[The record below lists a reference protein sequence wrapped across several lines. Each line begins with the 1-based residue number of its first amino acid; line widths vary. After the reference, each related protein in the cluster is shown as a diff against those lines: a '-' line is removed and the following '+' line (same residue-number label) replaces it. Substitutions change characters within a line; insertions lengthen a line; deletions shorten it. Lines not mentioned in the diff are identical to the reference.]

1 MWKIINK
8 VSFVLLL
15 LFLFT
20 SCDKD
25 EYSVDASRDSKQI
38 SFEIAVN
45 KATATTSNAGTRVST
60 SSTYQTTFDEGDEMG
75 VYIVKGDGGLQSS
88 GNWVDNLKLR
98 YSDGRFIPEF
108 PSGKEYYPAGGEPLS
123 FYAYYPYQ
131 KNIADAT
138 NLEFSV
144 QTDQRDKNNLS
155 KSDFLTASTLNQ
167 VNANGPVKLNFR
179 HLFALVELSV
189 TDGGIGAQMSDEI
202 DVRLET
208 CLSRVNLNLATE
220 TISQVGIST
229 AVRMYRVEQQNDR
242 NYFSSYTYRAFIP
255 AQTVAANTELFR
267 FTQTARTV
275 TRTLSHKPLGSVTL
289 AQGEVKPYNITLQ
302 PQTSGITYN
311 VGDYY
316 PKNGFPIIGIVIETR
331 NGGKNGKVISLD
343 ETREVKW
350 GNPAVDEQA
359 AGVVGI
365 RDIND
370 GQAGTRNLIAKRKD
384 EPNFATTY
392 GAFNW
397 IHQTKNK
404 GDVNGIWYMPSI
416 NELEIFW
423 DLWNLDRTEFSKKLN
438 DAGGTKI
445 YADGY
450 LWSSTESNDFKFAKY
465 IHMPSGSMFETWYD
479 KSYYHSAFIVRA
491 FTKF

>member
-1 MWKIINK
+1 MKIIRLLGIIP
-8 VSFVLLL
+8 LLL
-15 LFLFT
+15 LV
-20 SCDKD
+20 SC
-25 EYSVDASRDSKQI
+25 SNTDSDLGLNERENAKI
-38 SFEIAVN
+38 SFEITVN
-45 KATATTSNAGTRVST
+45 KATATVSNAGPRVST
-60 SSTYQTTFDEGDEMG
+60 RSAYGTSFDEGDAMG

-88 GNWVDNLKLR
+88 GNWVDNMKLR
-98 YSDGRFIPEF
+98 YSEGRFIPEF

-131 KNIADAT
+131 ENIADAT
-138 NLEFSV
+138 SWEFSV

-189 TDGGIGAQMSDEI
+189 ADGGIGAQMSDEI

-220 TISQVGIST
+220 TIIPGGST
-229 AVRMYRVEQQNDR
+229 AVQMYRVEQKNDR

-275 TRTLSHKPLGSVTL
+275 TRTLSHKPSGSVTL

-316 PKNGFPIIGIVIETR
+316 PKNGFPILGIVFKTS
-331 NGGKNGKVISLD
+331 NGGKNGKIVSLD
-343 ETREVKW
+343 ETYEVKW
-350 GNPAVDEQA
+350 GDPSIDEQA
-359 AGVVGI
+359 AGVANI
-365 RDIND
+365 RDMND
-370 GQAGTRNLIAKRKD
+370 GQAGTRNLINKRKD
-384 EPNFATTY
+384 QADFATT
-392 GAFNW
+392 
-397 IHQTKNK
+397 
-404 GDVNGIWYMPSI
+404 
-416 NELEIFW
+416 
-423 DLWNLDRTEFSKKLN
+423 
-438 DAGGTKI
+438 
-445 YADGY
+445 
-450 LWSSTESNDFKFAKY
+450 
-465 IHMPSGSMFETWYD
+465 
-479 KSYYHSAFIVRA
+479 
-491 FTKF
+491 